1 MNTAPNTVP
10 APATVP
16 APTYA
21 SASLYVGDLAPD
33 VSETK
38 LFDIFSSVGSV
49 ASIRVCRDAMLKR
62 SLGYAYVNYHNQA
75 DAERAL
81 ETMNYT
87 LIQDRP
93 CRIMWSQRDPSLRKS
108 GLGNIFVKSL
118 HPDVHHK
125 ELQDTFS
132 LFGNILSCKVALDA
146 DGKSKG
152 YGYVHFETEEAAK
165 AATDR
170 MEEIEICGQKCEV
183 QIFQKKQH
191 PTRANWTNLF
201 VKNVPTDI
209 TEESLKAMFDE
220 FGPVSS
226 LKLMIYSEDDEA
238 KDKASTKPH
247 GIKAGGSKGF
257 GFVSYDEHEH
267 AAAAAENLNGKML
280 PDPNGAARIAA
291 AKARALAT
299 GEAPDPSVEEGTEGS
314 GDNTTRELFVGR
326 AQKKD
331 ERQRELKKKF
341 QLLRE
346 KNIQSFTGV
355 NLYVKNLDD
364 QLDDKSLDEAFKP
377 FGTITSSRVMRN
389 ADGTSKGFGFVCFSS
404 PEEASAASNEMN
416 NKVLNGK
423 PIYVALAQR
432 KDQRKEMLSQAHM
445 SRQGGMQTGPGGPRG
460 PMHAGQMYGGVPMMY
475 QQGMQPPRGNYGMQ
489 PMMMQGGGGRGG
501 MPQGGRGGV
510 APQFAQRGQPYQM
523 GYGQPMHMGPN
534 GQPQGNRNRRNNN
547 QRQQGPAGGRG
558 QQNMRQAAPQNAQQR
573 QQQQPN
579 IKFNPQARNQPAGSA
594 PQGNQPPAPAPEPAV
609 VAGVLPP
616 LTPAA
621 LAAADEPM
629 QKNMIGE
636 RLYPLIATS
645 EPELAG
651 KITGMLLEMDNSEL
665 LNLLESPDALE
676 AKITEALDVLKQHQ
690 TKASA

>member
-1 MNTAPNTVP
+1 MSTAAPVSAP
-10 APATVP
+10 APAP
-16 APTYA
+16 APTAAPAPTTYT
-21 SASLYVGDLAPD
+21 SSSLYVGDLASD
-33 VSETK
+33 VSEGK

-62 SLGYAYVNYHNQA
+62 SLGYAYVNYHSQA

-87 LIQDRP
+87 VISGRP

-118 HPDVHHK
+118 HPDVSHK

-201 VKNVPTDI
+201 VKNVPTHL
-209 TEESLKAMFDE
+209 TEGDLRAMFEE
-220 FGPVSS
+220 FGEVSS
-226 LKLMIYSEDDEA
+226 LKLMVYSEEDVAKDEA
-238 KDKASTKPH
+238 SSKPH
-247 GIKAGGSKGF
+247 GLKAGASKGF
-257 GFVSYDEHEH
+257 GFVAYTEHEH
-267 AAAAAENLNGKML
+267 AAAAAEAMNGKVL
-280 PDPNGAARIAA
+280 PDPDTAARKAA
-291 AKARALAT
+291 AKARAAAA
-299 GEAPDPSVEEGTEGS
+299 GEAPTETDES
-314 GDNTTRELFVGR
+314 DDAETTRVLFVGR

-341 QLLRE
+341 QILRE
-346 KNIQSFTGV
+346 KNLQSFTGV

-364 QLDDKSLDEAFKP
+364 TLDDKSLDDAFKK
-377 FGTITSSRVMRN
+377 FGTITSGRIMRN
-389 ADGTSKGFGFVCFSS
+389 PDGTSKGFGFVCFSS
-404 PEEASAASNEMN
+404 PEEANAASQEMN

-432 KDQRKEMLSQAHM
+432 KEQRREMLNTQNQM
-445 SRQGGMQTGPGGPRG
+445 PRQGGMQGGQPRG
-460 PMHAGQMYGGVPMMY
+460 PMPGMYGGGVPMMY
-475 QQGMQPPRGNYGMQ
+475 PNMQQQPNRGYPNMQQMMMPGRGMPRG
-489 PMMMQGGGGRGG
+489 
-501 MPQGGRGGV
+501 
-510 APQFAQRGQPYQM
+510 APQFAQRGQPYQQM
-523 GYGQPMHMGPN
+523 PPYGANPNMHMGPGVPQQ
-534 GQPQGNRNRRNNN
+534 GQRNNRRNN
-547 QRQQGPAGGRG
+547 QRQQGPGGRGG
-558 QQNMRQAAPQNAQQR
+558 QQNMRQQAPQNGQPRQQQ

-579 IKFNPQARNQPAGSA
+579 IKFNPQARNQPAGA
-594 PQGNQPPAPAPEPAV
+594 PAPMPPAPAPEPAV
-609 VAGVLPP
+609 VAGALPA
-616 LTPAA
+616 LTPAT

-636 RLYPLIATS
+636 RLYPLIAQS
-645 EPELAG
+645 QPDLAG

-665 LNLLESPDALE
+665 LHLLESPDALSM
-676 AKITEALDVLKQHQ
+676 KITEALEVLKAHQ
-690 TKASA
+690 QNA